1 MSDYYNNDTMELVI
15 KPGDDISVIASAFG
29 LTPEAIIAQNAGSW
43 PPTPGQALQIPIPPQ
58 RCPSGTS
65 YIIRQGDTLASIA
78 RRFSTTQAALLRE
91 NPFLVLL
98 GPRPGLR
105 ICIPVVPSCPS
116 SNLYTVRF
124 GDTLP
129 RIAQRFNTT
138 VREILQANPGLDP
151 DRLVPGQQICIP
163 AQRPPACS
171 GTVYTVMAGDTLFT
185 IALRFGTTVDA
196 ILQANPGLDPLRL
209 FVDQQICI
217 PAAPPP
223 VCPGF
228 IYTVVAGDT
237 LNQIAFRFNT
247 TVQAILR
254 ANPGLDPNFIVIG
267 QRICIPT
274 TPPGPTPPCIGFIY
288 TVTAGDTLFAI
299 ASRFNVTV
307 EAILRVN
314 PGLDPNFIQIDQ
326 QICIPR

>member
-129 RIAQRFNTT
+129 RIPQRFNTT

-151 DRLVPGQQICIP
+151 RSFGTWATDLYSCPASSRLLWNSIYSNGWRYIVHHCPPVWHNSRCHPASQPGAGPPPAFCGPTDLHSGSTAPGLSRFHLYSSGRGHTKPDRLP
-163 AQRPPACS
+163 
-171 GTVYTVMAGDTLFT
+171 F
-185 IALRFGTTVDA
+185 
-196 ILQANPGLDPLRL
+196 
-209 FVDQQICI
+209 
-217 PAAPPP
+217 
-223 VCPGF
+223 
-228 IYTVVAGDT
+228 
-237 LNQIAFRFNT
+237 
-247 TVQAILR
+247 
-254 ANPGLDPNFIVIG
+254 
-267 QRICIPT
+267 
-274 TPPGPTPPCIGFIY
+274 
-288 TVTAGDTLFAI
+288 
-299 ASRFNVTV
+299 
-307 EAILRVN
+307 
-314 PGLDPNFIQIDQ
+314 
-326 QICIPR
+326 

>member
-1 MSDYYNNDTMELVI
+1 M
-15 KPGDDISVIASAFG
+15 
-29 LTPEAIIAQNAGSW
+29 
-43 PPTPGQALQIPIPPQ
+43 
-58 RCPSGTS
+58 
-65 YIIRQGDTLASIA
+65 
-78 RRFSTTQAALLRE
+78 
-91 NPFLVLL
+91 
-98 GPRPGLR
+98 
-105 ICIPVVPSCPS
+105 
-116 SNLYTVRF
+116 
-124 GDTLP
+124 
-129 RIAQRFNTT
+129 
-138 VREILQANPGLDP
+138 
-151 DRLVPGQQICIP
+151 
-163 AQRPPACS
+163 
-171 GTVYTVMAGDTLFT
+171 
-185 IALRFGTTVDA
+185 
-196 ILQANPGLDPLRL
+196 
-209 FVDQQICI
+209 
-217 PAAPPP
+217 
-223 VCPGF
+223 
-228 IYTVVAGDT
+228 AGDT